1 MKNKTYAQDFFEN
14 YPNAPKRETG
24 IPHACRANMYEQHG
38 LCYHV
43 GSCEHCWNAEMQNTQ
58 ENS

>member
-24 IPHACRANMYEQHG
+24 VPHACRANMYDQHG
-38 LCYHV
+38 LC
-43 GSCEHCWNAEMQNTQ
+43 
-58 ENS
+58 